1 MIDQTME
8 VILTR
13 DQRTTSHR
21 VLDRTVQS
29 YALNSTSTLPPKY
42 QDDIVANNRNT
53 EATNKKTAGNNCDKK
68 HLPYNSH
75 LMPAFY
81 DDRKAQ
87 KIRTAFV
94 TFVRILSTWLSKSK
108 YHQLCLSASL
118 TVIIIFG
125 EKIIVIKI
133 IKF

>member
-42 QDDIVANNRNT
+42 QDDIVANNRNI
-53 EATNKKTAGNNCDKK
+53 EAITKTAGNNCDKR

-81 DDRKAQ
+81 DDRKVQ
-87 KIRTAFV
+87 KIRIASV
-94 TFVRILSTWLSKSK
+94 TFVRMLSTWLSKSK
-108 YHQLCLSASL
+108 CHHTYHGASL
-118 TVIIIFG
+118 ALMIIYM
-125 EKIIVIKI
+125 KKNHCY
-133 IKF
+133 KNN

>member
-21 VLDRTVQS
+21 VLDRAVQS

-53 EATNKKTAGNNCDKK
+53 KATITKTAKNNCDKRL
-68 HLPYNSH
+68 LPYDSH

-81 DDRKAQ
+81 DDRKVQ
-87 KIRTAFV
+87 KIHTASV
-94 TFVRILSTWLSKSK
+94 TFVRMSSTWLSKSK
-108 YHQLCLSASL
+108 YHQLCLSWSKFDPYNNVCEKKSL
-118 TVIIIFG
+118 L
-125 EKIIVIKI
+125 
-133 IKF
+133 